1 MTEYVSRV
9 ISQTQ
14 IDWTGLKLRDV
25 RFLSSVLAKKA
36 YITLFQV
43 KSRLKSLLLSFLPKT
58 YKSFHPEELIVAIV
72 SFLATHLDIPEDQV
86 ESIVQRAPLLYKV
99 YKIPKRSF
107 GTRTIA
113 QPTPELKKLQR
124 AFLLTKPLPVHS
136 AAMAYQP
143 SLSIKKNALHHLHNQ
158 YLLKLDLL
166 NFFNSITPD
175 ILWQEWKQHFE
186 IPPPKEKKHIENLLF
201 WAPQRKPNTHL
212 ILSVGAPSSPNL
224 SNFILYRF
232 DERLQNLCKK
242 LNITYTR
249 YADDLTF
256 STNTRYA
263 LFSIPEQVAML
274 LNELFTGRININ
286 KRKTIF
292 TSKAH
297 NRHVTGVG
305 LSSENKL
312 SLGRAKKRYLK
323 HLVHQF
329 TLSLL
334 ADEEISHLQGWLAH
348 AKHIEP
354 TFIESLTN
362 KYGKDIIHKIFETN
376 HD

>member
-1 MTEYVSRV
+1 MA
-9 ISQTQ
+9 I
-14 IDWTGLKLRDV
+14 
-25 RFLSSVLAKKA
+25 
-36 YITLFQV
+36 ITMLV
-43 KSRLKSLLLSFLPKT
+43 KQLET
-58 YKSFHPEELIVAIV
+58 PE
-72 SFLATHLDIPEDQV
+72 SQV
-86 ESIVQRAPLLYKV
+86 EAILQRAPLLYKV

-113 QPTPELKKLQR
+113 QPTPELKALQR
-124 AFLLTKPLPVHS
+124 TFLLNQPLPVHS
-136 AAMAYQP
+136 AAMAYKTG
-143 SLSIKKNALHHLHNQ
+143 LSIKKNALRHLHNR

-166 NFFNSITPD
+166 SFFNSITPTVF
-175 ILWQEWKQHFE
+175 WQEWQNFFE
-186 IPPPKEKKHIENLLF
+186 MPTPDEKNHIENLLF
-201 WAPQRKPNTHL
+201 WAPRRTLDSHL
-212 ILSVGAPSSPNL
+212 VLSIGAPSSPSV
-224 SNFILYRF
+224 SNFIMYRF
-232 DERLQNLCKK
+232 DEILQNYCKK

-256 STNTRYA
+256 STNIRNA
-263 LFSIPEQVAML
+263 LFSIPDKVALL
-274 LNELFTGRININ
+274 LNELFAGQININ
-286 KRKTIF
+286 KRKTVF

-329 TLSLL
+329 KLGLL
-334 ADEEISHLQGWLAH
+334 TADEVLHLQGWLAH

-354 TFIESLTN
+354 TFFDALAR
-362 KYGKDIIHKIFETN
+362 KYDQSILNKIFETK